1 MSPGPIIP
9 ARELLGDLL
18 MELGQPAAALKEYE
32 VSTAK
37 EPNRFRGLYS
47 AARAAEAS
55 GNMTK
60 ARAWYKKFTQVTAQA
75 NPGVAEVEQAK
86 TFLAQR

>member
-1 MSPGPIIP
+1 
-9 ARELLGDLL
+9 

-32 VSTAK
+32 ASIAK

-55 GNMTK
+55 GNMAK
-60 ARAWYKKFTQVTAQA
+60 ARAWYQKFAQITAQA
-75 NPGVAEVEQAK
+75 DENVDQVKRAK
-86 TFLAQR
+86 VFLARR